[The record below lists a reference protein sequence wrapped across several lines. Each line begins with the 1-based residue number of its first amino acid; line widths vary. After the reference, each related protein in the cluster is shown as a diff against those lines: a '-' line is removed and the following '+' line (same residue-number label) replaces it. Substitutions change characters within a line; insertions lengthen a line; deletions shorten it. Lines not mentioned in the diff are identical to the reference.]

1 MKYLLIYIGL
11 LCTSLQLWGQET
23 VATRI
28 ASPTGYVGGLFRSQ
42 FTGYLRNL
50 PLSRKVVK

>member
-28 ASPTGYVGGLFRSQ
+28 APPTGYVRELVPIIRLQ
-42 FTGYLRNL
+42 VTYVICL
-50 PLSRKVVK
+50 